1 MTSSVGQRCT
11 PAEREKHM
19 GGFHIKVTYAGGR
32 QDIVVFEPQGYI
44 DTTTVQELEK
54 KLTSIVSKKKYKL
67 VIDLSDT
74 EYVNSSGWGVFLRDL
89 KTIRQNGGDIV
100 LANMSPDVRIVYETM
115 EFSQIF
121 RSFDSLDAAF
131 AHFEK
136 GKN

>member
-1 MTSSVGQRCT
+1 
-11 PAEREKHM
+11 
-19 GGFHIKVTYAGGR
+19 
-32 QDIVVFEPQGYI
+32 
-44 DTTTVQELEK
+44 
-54 KLTSIVSKKKYKL
+54 LTSIVSKKKYKL